1 MKPQHLA
8 DRAHGWFR
16 TWFGKVWKV
25 RGGGLYACG
34 YAITFAVLE
43 VKSIFGDIA
52 EADGPVDFVEHQALE
67 MVFRFLG
74 DSLRNMIEA
83 FIWPV
88 HVLEISPPYGAVALG
103 LAFILFPVTLK
114 KPIERWLF
122 GDDGPGGEDT
132 KSTS

>member
-1 MKPQHLA
+1 MKPQQLA

-34 YAITFAVLE
+34 YAVTFAILE
-43 VKSIFGDIA
+43 VKTIFGDMA
-52 EADGPVDFVEHQALE
+52 DADGPVDFVREQAFE
-67 MVFRFLG
+67 FVFRFLG
-74 DSLRNMIEA
+74 DTLMNMVEA

-88 HVLEISPPYGAVALG
+88 RVLEISPPYGAIALG
-103 LAFILFPVTLK
+103 LAFFLFPITLK

-122 GDDGPGGEDT
+122 GDPDDRQDEQAG
-132 KSTS
+132 